1 VVVSAV
7 VPAPAVELVRAGV
20 RGRLSPVDLRV
31 DRGVTALVGG
41 NGSGKSTILALVAGR
56 LPPTE
61 GQVRVGG
68 ALAGTPAA
76 AAIRADVPQ
85 RVAFP
90 GRARVAEVLGVAMA
104 ARGVDAAEAD
114 EAIEKLAIRALLHRF
129 TGRLSGGERQRVA
142 LAAALMGRPRVW
154 LLDEPAA
161 SLDRDGLA
169 RLADWVRAH
178 AAAGGTVL
186 VSVHRDEEVA
196 AYAPRRVVHLE
207 AGRIARVDEVGQVP
221 IP

>member
-1 VVVSAV
+1 MTAAQ
-7 VPAPAVELVRAGV
+7 APAVELRRAGV
-20 RGRLSPVDLRV
+20 RGRLHPFDLRV
-31 DRGVTALVGG
+31 GSGVTALVGG
-41 NGSGKSTILALVAGR
+41 NGSGKSTVLALVAGR

-61 GQVRVGG
+61 GRIRVGG

-76 AAIRADVPQ
+76 ALIRADVPQ
-85 RVAFP
+85 RVSFP
-90 GRARVAEVLGVAMA
+90 GRARVAEVLGVAMS
-104 ARGVDAAEAD
+104 ARGVDAAAAD
-114 EAIEKLAIRALLHRF
+114 EAIDKLAIRALLHRF
-129 TGRLSGGERQRVA
+129 AGRLSGGERQRVA

-161 SLDRDGLA
+161 SLDREGLA
-169 RLADWVRAH
+169 RLATWVRAH

-207 AGRIARVDEVGQVP
+207 GGRLAGIDDVG
-221 IP
+221 